1 MPSYDETLC
10 IAVNRMKYRHYELE
24 EFHIDCK
31 RIARQLVDA
40 EYYPDYWIALDRG
53 GVIAAATI
61 RREFQNYILGHKGH
75 LLIKHKDENW
85 WNIDPF
91 KHPANY
97 ERKILLIDDI
107 IDFGLQYEKSVKEFD
122 EIKRQYSIANQ
133 NCDEEFL
140 TIMPRTKHAA
150 LIWNITNKCNVR
162 ADFYGQT
169 IDKEK
174 NPADNAWI
182 KFWWEGD

>member
-1 MPSYDETLC
+1 
-10 IAVNRMKYRHYELE
+10 MKIRHYGLE

-61 RREFQNYILGHKGH
+61 RREFQNYILGRRDH
-75 LLIKHKDENW
+75 LYIKHKDDGW
-85 WNIDPF
+85 DTLPYKDIRPGS
-91 KHPANY
+91 K
-97 ERKILLIDDI
+97 LLLVDDI
-107 IDFGLQYEKSVKEFD
+107 VDFGLQYKKSIEAFD
-122 EIKRQYSIANQ
+122 EVKFHMGGY
-133 NCDEEFL
+133 EFSL
-140 TIMPRTKHAA
+140 RTKHAA
-150 LIWNITNKCNVR
+150 LIWNVTNKCNVR

-169 IDKEK
+169 IDKEN

-182 KFWWEGD
+182 KFWWEGE